1 MSDKSKSLT
10 DKTKMSNPTMKVRK
24 VSKNERSVDVGSETL
39 RLANLF
45 SKRKPVVFRGI
56 SMPRLEFNK
65 LTNEQVQTHK

>member
-1 MSDKSKSLT
+1 MSDKSKSLS

-24 VSKNERSVDVGSETL
+24 VSKNERNVDVGSETL

-45 SKRKPVVFRGI
+45 SKRKPVVYRGM
-56 SMPRLEFNK
+56 SVLKLEFNK